1 MRWFLLCLLIA
12 DPALADIVV
21 AARTLR
27 AQTTLTP
34 ADLNVEP
41 GDMPGTFA
49 GKAELIGKETRVV
62 LYEGRPILPEDIGPP
77 ALVERN
83 QIVTLAYDRAG
94 LSIRVEG
101 RSLARAG
108 VGETVRVMNLS
119 SRSTLSG
126 RVQADGTVL
135 VSP

>member
-41 GDMPGTFA
+41 GEMPGTFA

-62 LYEGRPILPEDIGPP
+62 LSEGRPILPEDIGPP

>member
-1 MRWFLLCLLIA
+1 MVWSGGC
-12 DPALADIVV
+12 DGV
-21 AARTLR
+21 
-27 AQTTLTP
+27 LTP
-34 ADLNVEP
+34 HATVFASNDETGPEDSARLA
-41 GDMPGTFA
+41 MGTA
-49 GKAELIGKETRVV
+49 MSA
-62 LYEGRPILPEDIGPP
+62 PILPEDIGPP